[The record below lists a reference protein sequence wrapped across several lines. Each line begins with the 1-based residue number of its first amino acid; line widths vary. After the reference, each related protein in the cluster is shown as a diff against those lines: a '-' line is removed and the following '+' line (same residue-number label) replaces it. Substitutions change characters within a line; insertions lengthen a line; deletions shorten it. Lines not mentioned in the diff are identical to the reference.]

1 MGAVQL
7 GCLTWRFQAE
17 SGTPASQRKESAPML
32 ARKENAP
39 MLAAVTGR
47 VKRNRSRLIN
57 DPIDTSTGNVSEG

>member
-1 MGAVQL
+1 
-7 GCLTWRFQAE
+7 
-17 SGTPASQRKESAPML
+17 ML